1 VNGAELVAAGVDL
14 GATGCRVV
22 IVSAGVVLAKRTA
35 PTKELGAGTPG
46 ERVARLAALLTS
58 LVPGGSRLA
67 RIGIGAS
74 GPVEL
79 PIGII
84 RNPDTLLWFSG
95 FDLAKML
102 GAELGVP
109 VVIDNDA
116 VTAAFGE
123 YRYGAGRGFGRLL
136 VVTLGTGIGV
146 AFLLYGRPFRDRDGQ
161 HPECGHLPLQPGGE
175 RCYCGLTGCW
185 ETIASR
191 ASLEARVERVL
202 GTRDLADAERLLRD
216 GAHPAL
222 EAAFADY
229 GRSVGRGVEILNVAY
244 SPERI
249 VICGGVSRLLPYFA
263 EGLGAELLRA
273 PGFRCELEV
282 VGSALGDMAG
292 AVGASVLAEN
302 EYPVNERPAQNRG
315 S

>member
-1 VNGAELVAAGVDL
+1 MDGAELVAAGIDL

-22 IVSAGVVLAKRTA
+22 IVSAGVVVAKRTA

-46 ERVARLAALLTS
+46 ERVARLAALLTN
-58 LVPGGSRLA
+58 LVPRGSRLA
-67 RIGIGAS
+67 RVGVGAS

-79 PIGII
+79 PLGII
-84 RNPDTLLWFSG
+84 HNPDTLPWFSG
-95 FDLAKML
+95 FDLATML
-102 GAELGVP
+102 RAELGVP

-123 YRYGAGRGFGRLL
+123 YHYGAGRGFRRLL

-146 AFLLYGRPFRDRDGQ
+146 AFLLDGRPFRDRDGQ
-161 HPECGHLPLQPGGE
+161 HPECGHLPLQPGGD

-191 ASLEARVERVL
+191 ISLEARVEHVL
-202 GTRDLADAERLLRD
+202 GTRDLAGAERLLRD

-222 EAAFADY
+222 EAALADY
-229 GRSVGRGVEILNVAY
+229 GRSVGRGVEVLNVSY

-249 VICGGVSRLLPYFA
+249 VICGGASPLLPYFA
-263 EGLGAELLRA
+263 EGLEAELLRA
-273 PGFRCELEV
+273 PGFGSKMEV
-282 VGSALGDMAG
+282 VSSALGDMAG

-302 EYPVNERPAQNRG
+302 EYPVSERLAQNLG
-315 S
+315 